1 MGQRLGPVGT
11 VGPVSDLHPDLDP
24 ATGALLSFLA
34 AAGAPPMWEQTP
46 EEARQGFRTLAVDL
60 RDDSLLPPVRA
71 VEEIEVPGG
80 AGPRP
85 ARVYRPEHDG
95 PLPTVLFLHGGGF
108 VIGDLDTHDLACRTI
123 ATESRAVIV
132 SVDYRLAPEHPFP
145 AAVEDTLA
153 AADWMVG
160 RLEELGGSDRT
171 GVAGDSAGGN
181 LAAVAAQH
189 LRDAG
194 HALTAQLL
202 IYPATDMG
210 AETESAREN
219 AEGYFLDAA
228 TMAWFGDQYAGPGGA
243 DLTDPRLSPAHG
255 DLAGLAPAV
264 VVTAQFDPLRDDGDA
279 YARKLEAAG
288 VPVHHRQ
295 FAGLIHGFVDMG
307 RHSPA
312 ADEAVRETCRLF
324 GELLHA

>member
-1 MGQRLGPVGT
+1 MT
-11 VGPVSDLHPDLDP
+11 DLHPDLDP

-34 AAGAPPMWEQTP
+34 AAGAPPMWQQTP
-46 EEARQGFRTLAVDL
+46 EEARAGFRTLAVDL
-60 RDDSLLPPVRA
+60 RDDTLLPPMA
-71 VEEIEVPGG
+71 SVEDREVPGG

-85 ARVYRPEHDG
+85 ARVYRPEAEG

-123 ATESRAVIV
+123 ARDSRAVVV

-153 AADWMVG
+153 AAHWMVEH
-160 RLEELGGSDRT
+160 LEELGGSDRT

-194 HALTAQLL
+194 HPLTAQLL
-202 IYPATDMG
+202 IYPVTEMG
-210 AETESAREN
+210 ADTESFRDN
-219 AEGYFLDAA
+219 AEGYFLDAE
-228 TMAWFGDQYAGPGGA
+228 TMAWFGRQYAGPDTSA
-243 DLTDPRLSPAHG
+243 VDPTDPRLSPRLG
-255 DLAGLAPAV
+255 ELAGLAPAV

-279 YARKLEAAG
+279 YAKALAEAG
-288 VPVHHRQ
+288 VHVEHRR
-295 FAGLIHGFVDMG
+295 FTGLIHGFVDMG

-312 ADEAVRETCRLF
+312 ADAAVAETCRLF
-324 GELLHA
+324 GELLHR

>member
-1 MGQRLGPVGT
+1 M
-11 VGPVSDLHPDLDP
+11 SDLHPDLDP

-46 EEARQGFRTLAVDL
+46 EEARRGFRTLAVDL

-123 ATESRAVIV
+123 ATESRAVVV

-194 HALTAQLL
+194 HDLTAQLL

-243 DLTDPRLSPAHG
+243 DAVDLNDPRLSPAHG
-255 DLAGLAPAV
+255 DLTGLAPAV

>member
-1 MGQRLGPVGT
+1 MTDPSPG
-11 VGPVSDLHPDLDP
+11 LHPDLDP
-24 ATGALLSFLA
+24 ATGALLAFLT

-46 EEARQGFRTLAVDL
+46 AEARQGFRTLAVDL

-85 ARVYRPEHDG
+85 ARIYRPDLEG
-95 PLPTVLFLHGGGF
+95 ALPTVLFLHGGGF

-123 ATESRAVIV
+123 AVESRAVVV

-145 AAVEDTLA
+145 AAVEATLA
-153 AADWMVG
+153 AAAWMVE
-160 RLEELGGSDRT
+160 RLDELGGSDRT

-194 HALTAQLL
+194 HPLTAQLL
-202 IYPATDMG
+202 IYPVTDMG
-210 AETESAREN
+210 AETDSWRDN

-228 TMAWFGDQYAGPGGA
+228 TMAWFGEQYAGPAGVDGL
-243 DLTDPRLSPAHG
+243 DRTDPRLSPRHG

-279 YARKLEAAG
+279 YADALGAAG
-288 VPVHHRQ
+288 VHVEHRQ
-295 FAGLIHGFVDMG
+295 YPGLIHGFVDMG

-324 GELLHA
+324 GDLLHR